1 MADNAS
7 LNIDRWSNSPRLN
20 LVSLVAGIGA
30 ISAVAL
36 LLNRE
41 TYAIGDDYHFYTF
54 YFRFHHKSFFS
65 AVRDFWGSPF
75 AAGRPVAIPF
85 DVIGLSLINSIS
97 DLVWVRYLHLSFL
110 IVIFALLGAIGRKA
124 GLNPVLSYLIALS
137 GFLQPGLW
145 HLFMVTYGAGVLAG
159 MIGALLASYVTMKP
173 SLSNKDWGLFTLCA
187 AWAIFSYQPIWPL
200 ILLGVTVRLLSL
212 AINAENA
219 VSASDISRAVRNYF
233 GCFVI
238 VIALLLINYAIVRF
252 GYESPRLEA
261 VDWTSKFRF
270 LASDVIQTT
279 IYPWLY
285 FWFRSNYYVL
295 IAAWISI
302 GLFSVFT
309 AVILAR
315 AFRRSA
321 EAVPV
326 FHQIGWRGVIVTLLV
341 ATALLPLS
349 LGMYI
354 FTDQAIAFRRA
365 MFASILFWYTAF
377 IMIFLLLSR
386 LREAY
391 RVAIELCL
399 AALVF
404 CALFLV
410 GLVMDR
416 STQQVAA
423 REWFAAICAAR
434 SVILTEPISINRPAA
449 LVANQRP
456 FVHALSNNEVQVRT
470 LSYPAGA
477 MLIWLS
483 QKEVNP
489 ASKLVS
495 PWNIEFS
502 NESPLK
508 KPLNDWD
515 LAFAKC
521 AAQYP

>member
-1 MADNAS
+1 MADNVS
-7 LNIDRWSNSPRLN
+7 LNTDHWSNSPRLKV
-20 LVSLVAGIGA
+20 VSLVAGIGA
-30 ISAVAL
+30 ISAIAL

-54 YFRFHHKSFFS
+54 YFRFHHKSFFT
-65 AVRDFWGSPF
+65 AVGDFLGSPF

-85 DVIGLSLINSIS
+85 DVIGLSLISSIS
-97 DLVWVRYLHLSFL
+97 ELVWVRYLHLAFL

-124 GLNPVLSYLIALS
+124 GLNPVLSYLIALTA
-137 GFLQPGLW
+137 FLQPGLW

-173 SLSNKDWGLFTLCA
+173 TLSNKDWALFTLFA
-187 AWAIFSYQPIWPL
+187 AWPIFSYQPIWPL

-219 VSASDISRAVRNYF
+219 VSASDVSHAIRNYF
-233 GCFVI
+233 RCFIIVVI
-238 VIALLLINYAIVRF
+238 LLLINYAIVRF
-252 GYESPRLEA
+252 GYESPRLDS
-261 VDWTSKFRF
+261 VNWQSKFQF

-285 FWFRSNYYVL
+285 FWFRGNYYVL
-295 IAAWISI
+295 LAAWISI

-309 AVILAR
+309 AVIMTRL
-315 AFRRSA
+315 FRRSA
-321 EAVPV
+321 GGVPV
-326 FHQIGWRGVIVTLLV
+326 FRQIGWRGVIVALLV
-341 ATALLPLS
+341 VTALLPLS
-349 LGMYI
+349 LGMYV

-365 MFASILFWYTAF
+365 MFASIFFWYTAF

-386 LREAY
+386 PREAY
-391 RVAIELCL
+391 LVAIELCL
-399 AALVF
+399 AGLVF

-423 REWFAAICAAR
+423 REWFAAVCAAK
-434 SVILTEPISINRPAA
+434 SVILTEPILINRPAA

-456 FVHALSNNEVQVRT
+456 FPHSLSNNEVQVRT

-483 QKEVNP
+483 QTEVNP
-489 ASKLVS
+489 VSKLVS
-495 PWNIEFS
+495 PWKIGFS
-502 NESPLK
+502 NDSPLK

-521 AAQYP
+521 AAQYR